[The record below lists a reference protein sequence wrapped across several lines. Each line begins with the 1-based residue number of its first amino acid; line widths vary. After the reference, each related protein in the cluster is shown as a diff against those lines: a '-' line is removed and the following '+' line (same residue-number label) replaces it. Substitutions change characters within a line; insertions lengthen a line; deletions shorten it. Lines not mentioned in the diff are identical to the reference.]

1 MNWVIEGIVTALR
14 MLVGG
19 EGEIYE
25 IAWLT
30 MRVSGSATLLSVL
43 LGVPLGAY
51 LGLVRFPGREAVRA
65 VVTSTLGLPPVVV
78 GLWVS
83 LFLWRSGPLG
93 GLRLMYTP
101 YALVI
106 AGCLIALP
114 RVTALTMAGV
124 MQVEG
129 GLSLHISALGAN
141 KWQMIWLVMREAR
154 LSILAAVMAGFGSAV
169 AEVGAAMAVGGNI
182 RGHTRVLSTAI
193 VLEVNRGNFAVAVAL
208 GFILLTLSYA
218 VALVLTAMQQGRLW
232 NAHGS

>member
-1 MNWVIEGIVTALR
+1 MEWIAEGLLTALR
-14 MLVGG
+14 MLATG
-19 EGEIYE
+19 EGEVYS

-30 MRVSGSATLLSVL
+30 IRVSGSATLLSVII
-43 LGVPLGAY
+43 GVPLGAY
-51 LGLVRFPGREAVRA
+51 LGLVRFPGREAVRT
-65 VVTSTLGLPPVVV
+65 VVNSTLGLPPVVV

-124 MQVEG
+124 MQVEE
-129 GLSLHISALGAN
+129 GLSLHIAALGAN
-141 KWQMIWLVMREAR
+141 KWQMVWLIIREAR
-154 LSILAAVMAGFGSAV
+154 LSVLAAVMAGFGSAV

-193 VLEVNRGNFAVAVAL
+193 VLEVNRGNFPVAIAL
-208 GFILLTLSYA
+208 GFILLTLSYS
-218 VALVLTAMQQGRLW
+218 VALVLTAMQQRRLW
-232 NAHGS
+232 NAHG